1 MDPKLEQAIQAI
13 KSGNK
18 VSGLVLLAQVI
29 RSDPNNESAWIWM
42 ATAQDDPEKK
52 KQSLERVLH
61 INPGNE
67 RVRRALSVMFP
78 PAADAAQETHVVEAV
93 PETQPEPPVVV
104 EQTPVQAIP
113 TPEVVPA
120 EPETSTAGPAELVS
134 PVPSETAA
142 GVQEPEPIATDIET
156 SEVAGPDLSWLK
168 ETSAAAEELKEEAPD
183 LSWLK
188 EDLPIETSEA
198 GVGPGVEA
206 VTAEIGEQEWL
217 KESLQPEEPESVKE
231 EVPPDL
237 SWLKEDQSE
246 AETSETSFSWP
257 DKATSEEAISDQSWM
272 KEEPPAGETKSGI
285 PPTPTGEKDDLAWLR
300 AVSAGPAGEP
310 ETSEELTSTP
320 SEEADLSWLDT
331 APASQEETET
341 EPTSE
346 PAFPW
351 LNEAPTQAGGQ
362 AVKNEDEDMPEWLRQ
377 GLSEE
382 SQQATPV
389 PIEGEP
395 SPQETPTLESE
406 PLRPEDLDEI
416 TTRHAELPFTWD
428 EVTGEPVLKTTGE
441 ISGPTAAA
449 EQEGS
454 SEAESET
461 QPVKPTEAA
470 TVASSPISR
479 PKPAAVPTT
488 DKDTAAAK
496 SAQKKVLTTGQILL
510 LGFLGLATLI
520 ILLAFAFYL
529 AVNFGLLKAFGF

>member
-52 KQSLERVLH
+52 KQSLERVLR

-67 RVRRALSVMFP
+67 RVRRALSIMFP
-78 PAADAAQETHVVEAV
+78 PTVEAVQEMPVVEAK

-104 EQTPVQAIP
+104 EQPSVQAIP
-113 TPEVVPA
+113 TPEIVPT
-120 EPETSTAGPAELVS
+120 EPEISTAGPKPVS
-134 PVPSETAA
+134 PVPPETAA
-142 GVQEPEPIATDIET
+142 GVQEPEPIMTETDK

-168 ETSAAAEELKEEAPD
+168 ETSTAPEEPKEEAPD

-188 EDLPIETSEA
+188 EDLPVETPEA
-198 GVGPGVEA
+198 GVGSGVEA
-206 VTAEIGEQEWL
+206 VTAETGEQEWL
-217 KESLQPEEPESVKE
+217 KENLQLEESESVNE

-246 AETSETSFSWP
+246 TETSETSFSWP
-257 DKATSEEAISDQSWM
+257 EEAGSEEAVSDQSWM
-272 KEEPPAGETKSGI
+272 KEEPPGGETKSET
-285 PPTPTGEKDDLAWLR
+285 PPIPTGEREDLAWLR

-310 ETSEELTSTP
+310 ETQEGPASTP

-331 APASQEETET
+331 APASQEETEA
-341 EPTSE
+341 EPTTE

-351 LNEAPTQAGGQ
+351 LNEAPTQAGGE

-382 SQQATPV
+382 NQQATPV
-389 PIEGEP
+389 PIEEEP
-395 SPQETPTLESE
+395 STQETPTLESE
-406 PLRPEDLDEI
+406 RLRPEDLDEI
-416 TTRHAELPFTWD
+416 TARHAELPFTWD

-441 ISGPTAAA
+441 ISGPTAAT
-449 EQEGS
+449 EQGGS
-454 SEAESET
+454 SEAEFET
-461 QPVKPTEAA
+461 QPVKPAEAG

-488 DKDTAAAK
+488 DKEATAAK
-496 SAQKKVLTTGQILL
+496 SAQKKGLTTGQIVL
-510 LGFLGLATLI
+510 LGSLGLATLI